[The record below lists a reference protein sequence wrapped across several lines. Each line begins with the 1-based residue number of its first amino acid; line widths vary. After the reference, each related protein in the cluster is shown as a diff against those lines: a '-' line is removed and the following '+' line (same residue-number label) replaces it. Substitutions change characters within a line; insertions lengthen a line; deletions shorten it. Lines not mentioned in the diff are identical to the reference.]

1 MCWNRLDM
9 KLCIFNIWNLFFYTS
24 IVVASCYVVL
34 LYRYHILFNNE
45 WLPSYFS
52 SSMKNHDR
60 RSGFG
65 DEHDGSLP
73 LNTPLSNFDQ
83 HWIDWNKWRFDYG
96 RFQRACSEFKWVES
110 EGVPW
115 FELANHTDPTRGVVQ
130 EMEIR
135 RAGEFSRFVLRTQ
148 NSKG

>member
-1 MCWNRLDM
+1 M
-9 KLCIFNIWNLFFYTS
+9 KRCGFNIGKPFFYTS
-24 IVVASCYVVL
+24 ILIVACYVIL
-34 LYRYHILFNNE
+34 LYQYDIVFNNE

-52 SSMKNHDR
+52 FSSTNNHDK
-60 RSGFG
+60 RS
-65 DEHDGSLP
+65 DNEDGSLL
-73 LNTPLSNFDQ
+73 LNVPLSNFDQ
-83 HWIDWNKWRFDYG
+83 HWIDWNKWRFDYK
-96 RFQRACSEFKWVES
+96 RFQMACGDFTWMKS

-135 RAGEFSRFVLRTQ
+135 RAGEFSRFVLRSQ

>member
-1 MCWNRLDM
+1 M
-9 KLCIFNIWNLFFYTS
+9 KRCGFNIGKPFFYTS
-24 IVVASCYVVL
+24 ILIVACYVVL
-34 LYRYHILFNNE
+34 LYRYNIVFNNE

-52 SSMKNHDR
+52 FSSTNNHDK
-60 RSGFG
+60 RS
-65 DEHDGSLP
+65 DNEDGSLL
-73 LNTPLSNFDQ
+73 LNVPLSNFDQ
-83 HWIDWNKWRFDYG
+83 HWIDWNKWRFDYK
-96 RFQRACSEFKWVES
+96 RFQMACGDFTWMKS

-135 RAGEFSRFVLRTQ
+135 RAGEFSRFVLRSQ

>member
-1 MCWNRLDM
+1 M
-9 KLCIFNIWNLFFYTS
+9 KRCGFNIGKPFFYTS
-24 IVVASCYVVL
+24 ILIVACYVIL
-34 LYRYHILFNNE
+34 LYQYDIVFNNE

-52 SSMKNHDR
+52 SFSSTNNHDK
-60 RSGFG
+60 RS
-65 DEHDGSLP
+65 DNEDGSLL
-73 LNTPLSNFDQ
+73 LNVPLSNFDQ
-83 HWIDWNKWRFDYG
+83 HWIDWNKWRFDYK
-96 RFQRACSEFKWVES
+96 RFQMACGDFTWMKS

-135 RAGEFSRFVLRTQ
+135 RAGEFSRFVLRSQ